1 MNQVH
6 LLSPE
11 SLAKTNVR
19 TALIFM
25 KWPVLALHK
34 FNVKLAVQAA
44 TTILLNVVVSPK
56 KSTGQSTITI
66 STLIA
71 CLKNHNL
78 SRLQESQAMISV

>member
-11 SLAKTNVR
+11 FLVKTNVK

-25 KWPVLALHK
+25 KWHVLALHK
-34 FNVKLAVQAA
+34 FNVELAAQVA
-44 TTILLNVVVSPK
+44 TTILLNVVVLPK

-71 CLKNHNL
+71 CLKNQNL